1 MRTIPS
7 AWRIDRHGSPPDRPR
22 VILSSS
28 RSKAR
33 APLALPLSATFALGP
48 ATASPSSHG
57 DSVLGHGYA
66 HAVSGSWQPILRCV
80 CRVQLWAIGS
90 LRSELETASTAATA
104 GRGERTTLFRL
115 DVVSLANTGRTWI

>member
-1 MRTIPS
+1 MSRRKQPVIP
-7 AWRIDRHGSPPDRPR
+7 DELLDQ
-22 VILSSS
+22 L
-28 RSKAR
+28 
-33 APLALPLSATFALGP
+33 LGGTDP
-48 ATASPSSHG
+48 QAHG

-90 LRSELETASTAATA
+90 LRSGLETAPTAATA

>member
-1 MRTIPS
+1 MVT
-7 AWRIDRHGSPPDRPR
+7 PPDCEAQILRYHHVEKWPIGTIAQQLHVHHSVVRR
-22 VILSSS
+22 V
-28 RSKAR
+28 
-33 APLALPLSATFALGP
+33 
-48 ATASPSSHG
+48 HG

-90 LRSELETASTAATA
+90 LRSELETAPTAATA

-115 DVVSLANTGRTWI
+115 DVVSLAKTGRTWI